1 MLPVLSCQYGLL
13 RRDLEQRPSIRHSQ
27 DMSQAQKLSDQ
38 PDDYPRSRSEAVWNS
53 LINLPELSGHL
64 DYSPAN
70 ER

>member
-1 MLPVLSCQYGLL
+1 ML
-13 RRDLEQRPSIRHSQ
+13 RHSQ